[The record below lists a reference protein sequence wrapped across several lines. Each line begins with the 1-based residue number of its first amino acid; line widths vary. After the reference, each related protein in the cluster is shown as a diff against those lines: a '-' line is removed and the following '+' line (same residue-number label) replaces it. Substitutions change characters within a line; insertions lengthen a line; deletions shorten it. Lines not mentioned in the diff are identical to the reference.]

1 MPLFL
6 PGSRPPAGSRL
17 PAILLDWL
25 DWLDS
30 PLLLSSSLTWPQ
42 HHREN
47 SCRPGPPSSSC
58 SKLTWSAFF
67 LLPYQ
72 SGIGSPRPPSR
83 ALEPPSLPLHSGMI
97 RTASSL
103 PSVLNFWF
111 CPHSINSSHL
121 SHLKKPLS
129 RKDQVGPTLRT
140 SIRCVVFH
148 SVPTATP
155 LSGPPSS
162 PIWGCHS
169 PPKES
174 PVPDFAPAS

>member
-1 MPLFL
+1 MAP
-6 PGSRPPAGSRL
+6 
-17 PAILLDWL
+17 
-25 DWLDS
+25 WLDS

-83 ALEPPSLPLHSGMI
+83 ALEPPSLPLHSGTL

-111 CPHSINSSHL
+111 CLHSINTSHL
-121 SHLKKPLS
+121 SHLKKRLS
-129 RKDQVGPTLRT
+129 RKDGLVPPFECPSDVLCFTPSRQPPLCLGPHHLPSGDAIHPQR
-140 SIRCVVFH
+140 S
-148 SVPTATP
+148 P
-155 LSGPPSS
+155 LSLILPLPVNSLQCGQNDYPKPQFQPGHSS
-162 PIWGCHS
+162 
-169 PPKES
+169 
-174 PVPDFAPAS
+174 A